1 MSQHL
6 KSRYRTHTCS
16 ELRGTDA
23 GTQAVLSGWVLR
35 KRDHGGILFIDLRD
49 NYGSTQVVFSGELAK
64 KIEHLRPE
72 SVLCVHGQVR
82 ARAPEMINSKIATGE
97 IELHV
102 ESFEVLGEAEVLP
115 FQIAEDD
122 NAPEPTRLKYRFLEL
137 RREQLHKNILLRS
150 AVIRVIRE
158 VMHKL
163 GFVEF
168 QTPILTS
175 SSPEGARDFIVP
187 SRFHPGKFFALPQA
201 PQQFK
206 QLLMVAGFDRYFQIA
221 PCFRDEDPR
230 ADRSPGEF
238 YQLDLEMSFV
248 EQEDVFNICEE
259 MFHTVFTS
267 FTKNF
272 VTPLPFPRIPYRTS
286 IAEFGS
292 DKPDLRNPL
301 RINEVSAI
309 FELTEFRVFRQ
320 ALDTKG
326 TIHGIYVPDCEIP
339 ARKFF
344 DDLIAAFQ
352 AEHGFGI
359 AYLIFDGAELRG
371 NISKFITADEQTALR
386 QKLRVGA
393 KGVYFVTAGESEK
406 ILTALGRLRNK
417 LGAHFNLIEKNAF
430 RLCWVYDYPMYELN
444 PDTNQIDFSH
454 NPFSMPQG
462 GLEALNTKNP
472 LDILA
477 YQYDV
482 VCNGLELCSGAIR
495 NHSPQIM
502 YKAFEIAGYD
512 RTQVD
517 EKFGGMI
524 RAFTYGAP
532 PHGGMAPGI
541 DRIVM
546 LLAGENAI
554 RDVIAFPLAQS
565 VEDLLMGAPSEVSE
579 KQLREVHIQI
589 RPEAL
594 QKDKPVK

>member
-1 MSQHL
+1 MSQYL
-6 KSRYRTHTCS
+6 KSRYRTHTCA
-16 ELRGTDA
+16 ELRAGDA
-23 GTQAVLSGWVLR
+23 GKQAVLSGWVLR
-35 KRDHGGILFIDLRD
+35 KRDHGGVLFIDLRD
-49 NYGSTQVVFSGELAK
+49 NYGNTQLVISGETAK
-64 KIEHLRPE
+64 KIDTLRPE
-72 SVLCVHGQVR
+72 SVICVHGEVK
-82 ARAPEMINSKIATGE
+82 ARAPEMVNQKIDTGA

-102 ESFEVLGEAEVLP
+102 EKFEILGESEVLP

-150 AVIRVIRE
+150 AVIRTLRE
-158 VMHKL
+158 IMHSL

-248 EQEDVFNICEE
+248 EQEDVFKICEE
-259 MFHTVFTS
+259 MFHGVFTK
-267 FTKNF
+267 FTSNF
-272 VTPLPFPRIPYRTS
+272 VTPKPFPRIPYLTS
-286 IAEFGS
+286 MAEFGS

-301 RINEVSAI
+301 RISEASSV
-309 FELTEFRVFRQ
+309 FESSEFRVFRQ
-320 ALDTKG
+320 ALDSKG
-326 TIHGIYVPDCEIP
+326 SVHGIFVPDCEIP

-352 AEHGFGI
+352 AENGFGI
-359 AYLIFDGAELRG
+359 AYLIFDGTELRG
-371 NISKFITADEQTALR
+371 NIAKFITADEQAALR
-386 QKLRVGA
+386 QKFGVKE
-393 KGVYFVTAGESEK
+393 KGVYYVTAGEGDK
-406 ILTALGRLRNK
+406 VLPALGRLRNK
-417 LGAHFNLIEKNAF
+417 LGAHYNLIEKNAF
-430 RLCWVYDYPMYELN
+430 RLCWVYDYPMYERN
-444 PDTNQIDFSH
+444 PDTGGIDFSH

-462 GLEALNTKNP
+462 GMEALTTKDP
-472 LDILA
+472 LDIFA

-495 NHSPQIM
+495 NHSPEIM

-512 RTQVD
+512 REQVD
-517 EKFGGMI
+517 QKFGGMI

-546 LLAGENAI
+546 LLAGESAI

-565 VEDLLMGAPSEVSE
+565 VEDLLMSAPSEVSE

-594 QKDKPVK
+594 QKKAQ